1 MWLSMKTGG
10 QYTRYK
16 GAEGEQPEGRDEK
29 DEEYRNRVNKVNK
42 MMEDDRKVIEGAQKA
57 NEPIYKQID
66 VGGLVTL
73 FSKPFILSLFDCQF
87 PSFKLTSAHAPAS
100 AVLENRV
107 LI

>member
-29 DEEYRNRVNKVNK
+29 DEEYRNRVNNVNK

-66 VGGLVTL
+66 VSGLVT
-73 FSKPFILSLFDCQF
+73 FFQNYKFYRY
-87 PSFKLTSAHAPAS
+87 S
-100 AVLENRV
+100 AVNFHHLNFLPRTHQPPRFWKTGY
-107 LI
+107 